1 MNASRAALRCVSR
14 TGVSVVLVS
23 WTLLTIAAIP
33 SARQSRGT
41 CPPVIASL
49 FPKNA
54 SIRGGSYTMA
64 GPMGQGEGAA
74 DLPFEHPCVTSTRYP
89 ARVSVA
95 ITYYGGEMAEI
106 LKMQGDAADQQTIQ
120 NATSELERSRNRV
133 KTETLAGGQIVYYDY
148 TSECP
153 AEGAAGR
160 GSSNR
165 PPIPNVRLRG
175 LARTDNAR
183 LEVTLEG
190 RISTDLAKTAVAE
203 VFGNFKKA
211 EFDKAK

>member
-1 MNASRAALRCVSR
+1 MKSSRFVLRRIGRV
-14 TGVSVVLVS
+14 GLSVVLASSAV
-23 WTLLTIAAIP
+23 LTIAAIP
-33 SARQSRGT
+33 SATQSRGT
-41 CPPVIASL
+41 CPEIIASL
-49 FPKNA
+49 LPKNA
-54 SIRGGSYTMA
+54 SIRGGSYTLA
-64 GPMGQGEGAA
+64 GAMGQGAGAA
-74 DLPFEHPCVTSTRYP
+74 DLPFQHPCVTSTKYP
-89 ARVSVA
+89 ARISIQV
-95 ITYYGGEMAEI
+95 TYYGGEMAEI

-120 NATSELERSRNRV
+120 SATRELERSRNRV

-160 GSSNR
+160 GTSDR
-165 PPIPNVRLRG
+165 PVIPNVRLRG

-190 RISTDLAKTAVAE
+190 QISTDLAKAAVAD

-211 EFDKAK
+211 DFGKAK